1 MFDVKP
7 IKSTVKWPHEEIPKL
22 PMRCIITAP
31 SGGGKSTLVASMLQF
46 PPYKKAFKTNVFVQS
61 PTFASDPAYSKCN
74 VDHRSE
80 GRATELPGAASSRP
94 QQSCHVV
101 DHYDEQM
108 LKDLLAEQKTQKLK
122 DPKNLCHVLIIID
135 DLVCNLPAASRN
147 FVTHLFFTARHY
159 NISIL
164 LCTQS
169 YKMVSRS
176 IRTNATCHICLHVN
190 KGEASKMADEAAA
203 SNFIDILQEATEE
216 PYGFMVEMC
225 DKPLEKRYRK
235 KFTCDYLPAN

>member
-1 MFDVKP
+1 MFDIRP
-7 IKSTVKWPHEEIPKL
+7 IKSSVKWPHEEIPKL

-61 PTFASDPAYSKCN
+61 PTFASDPAYSKCH
-74 VDHRSE
+74 VE
-80 GRATELPGAASSRP
+80 
-94 QQSCHVV
+94 HVV

-108 LKDLLAEQKTQKLK
+108 LKDLLAEQKIQKLK
-122 DPKNLCHVLIIID
+122 EPKSLCHVLVIID
-135 DLVCNLPAASRN
+135 DLVRNLPAASRN

-225 DKPLEKRYRK
+225 DKPLAKRYRK
-235 KFTCDYLPAN
+235 RFTCDYLPAN